1 MWGCQIAQHTVENHI
16 KHFHGEVESKPIILN
31 RYKGKEG
38 TFIKK
43 FLIGEEF
50 NMNRWRVTWDAIKL
64 DLKSFLGKPLVLT
77 PNRDHPRV
85 RVQEDFRVGDII
97 DVGLDELKRTAWQV
111 SHVTNANAIQ
121 LIRDEKVKWGS
132 PTVLQFSKDTTE
144 RINLGNG
151 KIETTLHRFK
161 GAQDALVG
169 NPAYGKDVDFIPAIC
184 DGTGEGCALKL
195 MEVSANVRN
204 NDPLSMNY
212 EKMNRIELKGVINSD
227 NIDQVTIVP
236 FVTKSL
242 KKHYKSET
250 INDIVGY
257 IKQADAS
264 VLHDCVSRKIKII
277 SDENPSMPNDQVVA
291 VAYSHCRKKKE
302 GEIED
307 LIAEDIG
314 NTIFLIKD
322 KIKEE
327 IELKNELLHK
337 ISDTKSKLKQLIS

>member
-1 MWGCQIAQHTVENHI
+1 MWGCKTAQHIVENRI
-16 KHFHGEVESKPIILN
+16 THFHGEVETKPVILK

-38 TFIKK
+38 VFIKK

-50 NMNRWRVTWDAIKL
+50 NMNRWRVTWDAIKQ
-64 DLKSFLGKPLVLT
+64 DLESFLGKPLVLT
-77 PNRDHPRV
+77 PDRDHPRV
-85 RVQEDFRVGDII
+85 SVQEEFRVGDII

-111 SHVTNANAIQ
+111 SQVTDPEAIA
-121 LIRDEKVKWGS
+121 LIRAEKVKWGS
-132 PTVLQFSKDTTE
+132 PTVLPFSKDTTE
-144 RINLGNG
+144 RVNLGDG
-151 KIETTLHRFK
+151 RIETTLHRFK

-169 NPAYGKDVDFIPAIC
+169 NPAYGKEVDFIPAIC

-195 MEVSANVRN
+195 MEVSAAV
-204 NDPLSMNY
+204 
-212 EKMNRIELKGVINSD
+212 NSD

-257 IKQADAS
+257 VKQADVS
-264 VLHDCVSRKIKII
+264 TLKDCVSRKIKII
-277 SDENPSMPNDQVVA
+277 ADENPSMPNEQVVA
-291 VAYSHCRKKKE
+291 VAYSYCRKKKE

-314 NTIFLIKD
+314 DTIFSIKD
-322 KIKEE
+322 SIREE
-327 IELKNELLHK
+327 LELKNELLHK
-337 ISDTKSKLKQLIS
+337 IETTKSKLKHLSS